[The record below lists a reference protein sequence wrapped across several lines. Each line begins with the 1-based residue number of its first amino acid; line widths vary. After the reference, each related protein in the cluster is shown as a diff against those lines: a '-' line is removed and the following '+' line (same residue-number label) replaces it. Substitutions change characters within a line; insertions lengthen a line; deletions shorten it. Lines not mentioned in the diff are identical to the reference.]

1 MKFIPTLHPLVHLVF
16 SALSRVE
23 MAEGSDHPQLID
35 PDALLD
41 EIFARKGP
49 QKYAGGLSEEN
60 WEEVR
65 GLVCG
70 CLILRLF
77 NMPGNEAD
85 RLVSKCHLLCFN
97 TLMTVVFHG
106 QTLPR

>member
-1 MKFIPTLHPLVHLVF
+1 MKFIPTLHMHCTPT
-16 SALSRVE
+16 ALSPVE

-35 PDALLD
+35 PDVLLD

-70 CLILRLF
+70 SLILRLF
-77 NMPGNEAD
+77 SRPGNEAD
-85 RLVSKCHLLCFN
+85 RLVCKCCSLVWPDSFRLGSGY
-97 TLMTVVFHG
+97 TRLQPG
-106 QTLPR
+106 

>member
-1 MKFIPTLHPLVHLVF
+1 MKFIPTLPGLT
-16 SALSRVE
+16 LSLSVLCHVK

-49 QKYAGGLSEEN
+49 QEYSGGLSEEN

-65 GLVCG
+65 
-70 CLILRLF
+70 RLQ
-77 NMPGNEAD
+77 
-85 RLVSKCHLLCFN
+85 R
-97 TLMTVVFHG
+97 
-106 QTLPR
+106 